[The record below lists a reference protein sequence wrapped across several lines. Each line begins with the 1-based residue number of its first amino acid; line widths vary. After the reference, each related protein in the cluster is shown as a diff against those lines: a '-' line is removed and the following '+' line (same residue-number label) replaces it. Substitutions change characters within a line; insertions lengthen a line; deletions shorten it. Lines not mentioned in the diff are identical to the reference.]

1 MYQDQTNESTRLTQ
15 ELRIRQTSNGG
26 ETNCVMKF
34 FSKLYR
40 APFPPGFSQFPS
52 CKIILIIVV
61 LHRLHIYSCFNFVVG
76 LTATRNRTINQNIT
90 DEDSTVTAQLFLS
103 CARLLSP
110 VTGMMADMFVPRV
123 KMMSF
128 CLFVSFLG
136 SVIQSMFHTV
146 YETGI
151 IQIPD
156 SVYYIVHVTALIFL
170 AIGSSGAYA
179 LLVPVG
185 VDQMEGA
192 SETRLKS
199 YFTWHYWF
207 INLGALVAAAKYLNP
222 SNMFSDLHRSYVHLA
237 SSYLATLSIWL
248 AFIILIISNT
258 FGLVQKNKP
267 PRGTPLKQVV
277 SVIKYALIKKYKKNY
292 NNDYAHKA
300 WFENVL
306 VENGGKY
313 SYEQVQDVKTFFKI
327 LGVLISLIWYFGVD
341 NLYNSIFPLQ
351 GAEFSGA
358 KNNFESTEVIFFAD
372 CLTLLLLLPL
382 IEMVRIWFNKCYFG
396 FKKILNKVLIG
407 IIFGFLAILIAL
419 SVNTAYYLIHQ
430 KSPNSSISIAVIIP
444 QTVCIALSECF
455 AFVGTME
462 FVYAQ
467 SPHQM
472 IGLLFGI
479 FQSII
484 GIGYYIPT
492 IVYYI
497 LQRISNCYDN
507 KNCAYC
513 LVHWPSCFSSDVAS
527 LSFVYYSVFAIITF
541 GYIFLFIFVLKC
553 YKRRER
559 QRIDVWPIANNY

>member
-1 MYQDQTNESTRLTQ
+1 MYQHQTNESTRLTQ
-15 ELRIRQTSNGG
+15 ELRIRPPEGG
-26 ETNCVMKF
+26 ETNSVVKI

-40 APFPPGFSQFPS
+40 TPLPPGFSQFPS
-52 CKIILIIVV
+52 CKIILLIVL
-61 LHRLHIYSCFNFVVG
+61 LHRLHVYSCFNFVVG
-76 LTATRNRTINQNIT
+76 LTATRNHTTYLHINIT
-90 DEDSTVTAQLFLS
+90 NEDSTVTAQLFLS

-110 VTGMMADMFVPRV
+110 ITGMVADMFVPRV

-128 CLFVSFLG
+128 CLFVSFIG
-136 SVIQSMFHTV
+136 SLIQSSFHTV

-151 IQIPD
+151 VQIPD
-156 SVYYIVHVTALIFL
+156 VVYYTVHVTALIFL

-199 YFTWHYWF
+199 YFTWHFWF

-222 SNMFSDLHRSYVHLA
+222 SNNYSDLHRSYVHLA

-248 AFIILIISNT
+248 ALVILKISNN
-258 FGLVQKNKP
+258 FGLIQKNKP
-267 PRGTPLKQVV
+267 PRGTPLKEVV
-277 SVIKYALIKKYKKNY
+277 GVIKCAYTNKYKKHE
-292 NNDYAHKA
+292 DGFATKA
-300 WFENVL
+300 WFDHAL

-313 SYEQVQDVKTFFKI
+313 SYAQIQDVKTFFKI

-351 GAEFSGA
+351 GAELSQA
-358 KNNFESTEVIFFAD
+358 NDNFESTEVIFFAD
-372 CLTLLLLLPL
+372 CLTLLLVLPI
-382 IEMVRIWFNKCYFG
+382 IEMVRIWFNKLYFG
-396 FKKILNKVLIG
+396 FKRILNKVPIG

-419 SVNTAYYLIHQ
+419 SLNIAFNGHSQ
-430 KSPNSSISIAVIIP
+430 KISIAVIIP

-472 IGLLFGI
+472 IGLLFGV

-492 IVYYI
+492 IIYYI
-497 LQRISNCYDN
+497 LQRISNCYDGN
-507 KNCAYC
+507 NCREC
-513 LVHWPSCFSSDVAS
+513 LVYWPSCFLFKGPS
-527 LSFVYYSVFAIITF
+527 LNYVYYTVYAIITF

-559 QRIDVWPIANNY
+559 QRIEVWPK